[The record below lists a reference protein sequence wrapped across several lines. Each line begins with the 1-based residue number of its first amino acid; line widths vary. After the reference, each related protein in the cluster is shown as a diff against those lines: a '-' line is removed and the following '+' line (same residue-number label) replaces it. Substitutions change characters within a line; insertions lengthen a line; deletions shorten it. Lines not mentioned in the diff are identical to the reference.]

1 MEHEYKVISVEKNFE
16 QWKVKIQRKFEVDR
30 GAFGGEPYM
39 SSETFTT
46 KSSIKLE
53 VGSTVKID
61 PTAWVIKEIPWSFLD
76 DEGVEKHIKIRE
88 LLRMK

>member
-1 MEHEYKVISVEKNFE
+1 
-16 QWKVKIQRKFEVDR
+16 
-30 GAFGGEPYM
+30 M

-46 KSSIKLE
+46 KSSIQLE

>member
-30 GAFGGEPYM
+30 GPFGGEPYM

-61 PTAWVIKEIPWSFLD
+61 PDAWVIKEIPWSFLD